1 MRAINNEERV
11 DKNALIQRGG
21 KRERQNQQP
30 AMHNKNLCPL
40 FCALSSLTHSLL
52 LTHVAARQRALLK
65 CAFMCVCEF
74 MYSQLT
80 VNWSMRGEAPPLG
93 TVKNEV
99 VKCLQMSTSVCV
111 CVCVCQVAC

>member
-1 MRAINNEERV
+1 MRV
-11 DKNALIQRGG
+11 
-21 KRERQNQQP
+21 
-30 AMHNKNLCPL
+30 C
-40 FCALSSLTHSLL
+40 
-52 LTHVAARQRALLK
+52 V
-65 CAFMCVCEF
+65 CVCEF

-111 CVCVCQVAC
+111 YVCVCVSSGLLITLMNGELPKISVEQREQQQSPTLLR